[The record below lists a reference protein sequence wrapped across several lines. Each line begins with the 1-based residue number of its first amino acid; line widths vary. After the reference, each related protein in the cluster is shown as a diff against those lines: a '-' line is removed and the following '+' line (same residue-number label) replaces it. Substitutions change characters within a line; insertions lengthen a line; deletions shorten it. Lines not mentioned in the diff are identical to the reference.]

1 MSYEFAKLI
10 KQTCV
15 HSKILLSQSSVWYW
29 RILDQV
35 SRPGRPCGLGSKTFY
50 FCIWVMIILDFLGW
64 GIIFEPSMFKVA
76 ARTIVGAFWI
86 SHSNMFSLSVCA
98 WHHTSISCFHPL
110 NAIYG
115 RISYLG
121 FQALYW
127 WHSMITCKICSNFSE
142 SYCTFHPL
150 STGRHPEPKIL
161 LTKLAKSKQ
170 PLA

>member
-1 MSYEFAKLI
+1 MSCQKWALLDMSYEFAKLI

-15 HSKILLSQSSVWYW
+15 HSKILLSKSSVWYW

-98 WHHTSISCFHPL
+98 WHHTSISCFHPHL
-110 NAIYG
+110 NKDMIEYKLSVPG
-115 RISYLG
+115 I
-121 FQALYW
+121 W
-127 WHSMITCKICSNFSE
+127 WCHENGLIKSFEMSPHLIC
-142 SYCTFHPL
+142 L
-150 STGRHPEPKIL
+150 
-161 LTKLAKSKQ
+161 
-170 PLA
+170 

>member
-1 MSYEFAKLI
+1 MSWQKWALLDMSYEFAKLI

-15 HSKILLSQSSVWYW
+15 HSKILPSKSSVWHW

-121 FQALYW
+121 FQALYTNVFQL
-127 WHSMITCKICSNFSE
+127 HSCKFLKTDSHYSRLF
-142 SYCTFHPL
+142 
-150 STGRHPEPKIL
+150 IL
-161 LTKLAKSKQ
+161 Q
-170 PLA
+170 FQD